1 MPYNTFF
8 GFTTFLTG
16 IAFLLMAWTTSDYKY
31 RFRLYISSLSPK
43 SLSTITIFLGISV
56 LICDFFASMEWIS
69 PCRHNVCQLVLAA
82 LFLFEITYWLFVCF
96 FKPPIFSRRN
106 HTRYTQE
113 FDHVLYSGDEA
124 KMHIIAEELI
134 RSMPQIVKHSAGKYC
149 DWDKCSNITKDAL
162 RIIGMMGD
170 KLFCKIVVRK
180 SIDTAMALFY
190 NVEKERKYDIGLDFF
205 AKNFITESLR
215 WEQSFAYRETTLGES
230 ILTHWQPVVNIIF
243 GNHQLILNVR
253 NLLNPD
259 YSLTRNWNS
268 RQVYAYVELMTSAFS
283 ACYDHCSNTHYFS
296 DVFENLEHSVCRVCW
311 RPEWNGTS
319 DEDDEKDVF
328 WKAMMFYQNV
338 IHVLL
343 NSKEKP
349 KIWRKYTDD
358 FYQKDLLDCLADSLV
373 KVFYFAGGVRGPE
386 NIRHLIQYMHC
397 YDPIFSLSECK
408 NAGALFMLKLRRAIV
423 SEIKK
428 DSGLVG
434 IYLLLFFLEI
444 FGLST
449 NKGYVHKDAA
459 VLKRYIHS
467 YAKTNLL
474 RMYNKAK
481 KLRTFSLPKRM
492 SINEKK
498 RELYLKW
505 ESIDRKVVQVMK
517 LS

>member
-43 SLSTITIFLGISV
+43 SLSSITIFLGFTV

-69 PCRHNVCQLVLAA
+69 PCKHNICQLVLAII
-82 LFLFEITYWLFVCF
+82 FLFEITYWLFVCF
-96 FKPPIFSRRN
+96 FKPPIFGRRN
-106 HTRYTQE
+106 HVRYTQE
-113 FDHVLYSGDEA
+113 FNHILYSGDEA
-124 KMHIIAEELI
+124 KMLIIAEELI
-134 RSMPQIVKHSAGKYC
+134 RSMPKIVKHSVGDYY
-149 DWDKCSNITKDAL
+149 DWEKCSDTTKDAL

-170 KLFCKIVVRK
+170 KLFCRIVVRK
-180 SIDTAMALFY
+180 SIDTALALFY
-190 NVEKERKYDIGLDFF
+190 NVEKERKYDIGLDLF
-205 AKNFITESLR
+205 AKNLTTEALQ
-215 WEQSFAYRETTLGES
+215 WEQSFAYRETTHGES
-230 ILTHWQPVVNIIF
+230 ILTHWQPVVNTIYGNYEIIL
-243 GNHQLILNVR
+243 HLKD
-253 NLLNPD
+253 LLRPD

-268 RQVYAYVELMTSAFS
+268 NQVNAYVELMTTAFCS
-283 ACYDHCSNTHYFS
+283 CYDHCYEAHYFS
-296 DVFENLEHSVCRVCW
+296 SVFENLESTICRVCW
-311 RPEWNGTS
+311 RKDWNGTAA
-319 DEDDEKDVF
+319 EDDEKNVF
-328 WKAMMFYQNV
+328 WKAMLFYQNI
-338 IHVLL
+338 IHGLL
-343 NSKEKP
+343 NQKESP
-349 KIWRKYTDD
+349 KIWHKYTDD
-358 FYQKDLLDCLADSLV
+358 FNRKDLLDCLADSLV
-373 KVFYFAGGVRGPE
+373 MVFYFAGGVRGPE
-386 NIRHLIQYMHC
+386 YIRHIIQYMHC

-449 NKGYVHKDAA
+449 DKGYVHKDAA
-459 VLKRYIHS
+459 ALKRYLHS

-474 RMYNKAK
+474 RMYAKAK

-498 RELYLKW
+498 KELYLKW
-505 ESIDRKVVQVMK
+505 ESIDRKGVQVLK
-517 LS
+517 LD